1 MDNIIDAIVN
11 INPVLAIF
19 VISCLPFIELRGG
32 ILLGAALGM
41 PWPEVFLVCLLGNI
55 LPIPFLIIF
64 GRYIIDFLER
74 TRLFGRY
81 VTSYKKK
88 LLGKSKW
95 IDKYG
100 FWGLILFVGIPA
112 PGTGAW
118 SGSVLA
124 LLLDIRMKK
133 AIPAIFLGLLLAGTI
148 MSLGSHGLFSL
159 F

>member
-1 MDNIIDAIVN
+1 MDNMIEAIAN
-11 INPVLAIF
+11 INPIFAIF
-19 VISCLPFIELRGG
+19 IISCLPFIELRGG
-32 ILLGAALGM
+32 ILLGVALGM
-41 PWPEVFLVCLLGNI
+41 PWLEVFIICLIGNI
-55 LPIPFLIIF
+55 LPIPFIIVF
-64 GRYIIDFLER
+64 GRYIIDNLEK
-74 TRLFGRY
+74 TKLFGNF
-81 VTSYKKK
+81 VKSYKAK